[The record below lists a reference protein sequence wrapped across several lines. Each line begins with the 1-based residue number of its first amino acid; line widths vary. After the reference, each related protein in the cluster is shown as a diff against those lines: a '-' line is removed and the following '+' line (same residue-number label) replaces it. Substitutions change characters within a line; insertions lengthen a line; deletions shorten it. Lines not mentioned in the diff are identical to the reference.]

1 MGRQDVSLSKDTYH
15 QAWHLSSLSETHVV
29 CGGRREPTLAKLL
42 LDLHTLTMHSLSP
55 PPLSLSLSLCVCVS
69 VCLSYVSNY
78 LDLLL
83 YNPEVSPGEE
93 RRQLSEALQVR
104 F

>member
-1 MGRQDVSLSKDTYH
+1 MWWKERTNAGQVVVGPAHTHHAIVS
-15 QAWHLSSLSETHVV
+15 
-29 CGGRREPTLAKLL
+29 PLL
-42 LDLHTLTMHSLSP
+42 L
-55 PPLSLSLSLCVCVS
+55 LSLSLSLCVYVS